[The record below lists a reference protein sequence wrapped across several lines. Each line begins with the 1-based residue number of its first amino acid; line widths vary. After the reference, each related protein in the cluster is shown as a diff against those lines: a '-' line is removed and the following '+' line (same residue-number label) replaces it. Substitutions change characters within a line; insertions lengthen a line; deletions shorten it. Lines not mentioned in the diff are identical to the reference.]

1 MNGMEDP
8 KGRYFELLK
17 KYICHVGDYEGTT
30 FLENHQRTRHSDC
43 QKFTDEEW
51 TQLQSI
57 DAEMRSFTHSPH
69 RPD

>member
-51 TQLQSI
+51 NPATV
-57 DAEMRSFTHSPH
+57 D
-69 RPD
+69 